1 MTALWLTEI
10 QAKEMVAQALRSAP
24 DEACGILAGRQT
36 KVEKIIPINNVADDP
51 THFFFLDPQQL
62 AQILPDLY
70 AENLDILAYYHSH
83 PRGNPIPSTTDIASA
98 DFGSVHLIIG
108 LRQDTPQL
116 AAWEI
121 KNLEVDRVELS
132 IGLKKPIEDQVS
144 LSRAQHYAILLSTLI
159 AVLLV
164 LIISFSLLPPAP
176 PIP

>member
-1 MTALWLTEI
+1 MTALWLTET
-10 QAKEMVAQALRSAP
+10 QAKELIAYALQSEP
-24 DEACGILAGRQT
+24 DETCGILAGRQA

-83 PRGNPIPSTTDIASA
+83 PRGNPIPSATDIASA

-132 IGLKKPIEDQVS
+132 IGLNKRDEEATTV
-144 LSRAQHYAILLSTLI
+144 SRAQHYAILLSTLI

-164 LIISFSLLPPAP
+164 LIISFLLLPPAP